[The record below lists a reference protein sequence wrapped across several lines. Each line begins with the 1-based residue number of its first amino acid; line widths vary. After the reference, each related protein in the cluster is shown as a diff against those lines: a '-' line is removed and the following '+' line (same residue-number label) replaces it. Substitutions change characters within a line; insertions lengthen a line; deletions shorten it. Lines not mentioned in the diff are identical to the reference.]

1 MNICKNKLVLLAP
14 FIAFLVVFIFSLTL
28 FPTVQSKPRNLPIAV
43 VNEDQGFEIQGQPK
57 MNIGQSIIEM
67 MRKTAATTEGD
78 PAVQWVEVSSS
89 EEVRNGLN
97 NQAYYAALVIP
108 SDFSAKQA
116 SLRTPKPSLPE
127 VRIFINQG
135 MNTAASAAAGQILNG
150 VVDNMNNSVRAQLLE
165 VFKAQGV
172 MLTVEQAAALA
183 MPIAKKVTN
192 VNETGAKSANGNA
205 PVSLFQPLW
214 MACIA
219 SSAILFIAVSKLSVT
234 TRRESIVSKLMYILM
249 GTIASLVVGFGLT
262 WLSDGMLDLDIPKFA
277 DTALFLSVTF
287 FSFYLMITA
296 VMSVLGFRG
305 IAIFAL
311 LLFFGAPLLALP
323 PEMMSPFYREWIHPW
338 LPMRF
343 MVDGLREL
351 FFFGKGFGW
360 NAPVAALTWI
370 ALVSGIVIL
379 GSSLKASEKLKVQSK
394 LVGDN
399 IR

>member
-1 MNICKNKLVLLAP
+1 MCKNKLVLLAP

-57 MNIGQSIIEM
+57 MNMGQSIIEM

-78 PAVQWVEVSSS
+78 PAVKWVEVSST

-127 VRIFINQG
+127 VQIFINQG

-183 MPIAKKVTN
+183 LPIAKKVTN

-234 TRRESIVSKLMYILM
+234 TRRESLVSKLMYILM

-379 GSSLKASEKLKVQSK
+379 GSSLKASEKSKVQSK
-394 LVGDN
+394 LVGNN

>member
-1 MNICKNKLVLLAP
+1 MYIFKNKLVLLAP
-14 FIAFLVVFIFSLTL
+14 IIAFLVVFIFSLTL
-28 FPTVQSKPRNLPIAV
+28 FPSVQSKPRNLPIAV

-57 MNIGQSIIEM
+57 MNMGQTIVDM

-78 PAVQWVEVSSS
+78 PAVKWVEVSSA
-89 EEVRNGLN
+89 EEARNGLN
-97 NQAYYAALVIP
+97 NQEYYAALVIP

-116 SLRTPKPSLPE
+116 SLRTPKPSLSE
-127 VRIFINQG
+127 VQIFINQG

-165 VFKAQGV
+165 GFKTQGV
-172 MLTVEQAAALA
+172 TLTVEQAAGLA
-183 MPIAKKVTN
+183 SPIAKKVTN
-192 VNETGAKSANGNA
+192 VNETGAKSVNGNA

-219 SSAILFIAVSKLSVT
+219 SSAILFITFSKRLVK
-234 TRRESIVSKLMYILM
+234 TRRESLVSKLLHILM
-249 GTIASLVVGFGLT
+249 GAIASLAVGFGLT
-262 WLSDGMLDLDIPKFA
+262 WLANGMLDLDIPKIA

-287 FSFYLMITA
+287 FSFFLMITA
-296 VMSVLGFRG
+296 VMSVLGIRG
-305 IAIFAL
+305 VAIFAL

-323 PEMMSPFYREWIHPW
+323 PEMMSSFYREWIHPW

-360 NAPVAALTWI
+360 NAPVTALTWLS
-370 ALVSGIVIL
+370 LVSGIVIL
-379 GSSLKASEKLKVQSK
+379 GSALKVRVQK
-394 LVGDN
+394 
-399 IR
+399 IERTATAYRQ